1 VLGVGLGVW
10 QAVRANTLTDR
21 LIGAVTSGL
30 SAAPDVWLALMMLT
44 IFGAQLALFPLN
56 GRCDP
61 ATCGTL
67 GAWQSIRD
75 LLHHVALPAAT
86 LTLLSAAGFARVQRM
101 ALRDVLH
108 DDAMRTAVA
117 KGVGSGQRLLHH
129 AMRRAA
135 RPVVTSIG
143 MALPMLIGGTVFV
156 ERVFG
161 WPGMGNLL
169 VDAIGGR
176 DYPLVI
182 AVAIVGSVLVTAG
195 AMLADIGNALL
206 DPRLRHELVADP
218 MLSERVAVRR
228 AAPR

>member
-1 VLGVGLGVW
+1 
-10 QAVRANTLTDR
+10 
-21 LIGAVTSGL
+21 
-30 SAAPDVWLALMMLT
+30 
-44 IFGAQLALFPLN
+44 
-56 GRCDP
+56 
-61 ATCGTL
+61 
-67 GAWQSIRD
+67 
-75 LLHHVALPAAT
+75 
-86 LTLLSAAGFARVQRM
+86 
-101 ALRDVLH
+101 
-108 DDAMRTAVA
+108 
-117 KGVGSGQRLLHH
+117 
-129 AMRRAA
+129 MRRAA

-143 MALPMLIGGTVFV
+143 MALPMLVGGTVFV